1 MGRGQWVDGVSGS
14 MGSAVRF
21 TFATNATS
29 SKVNREWFISC
40 RAKARRVCL
49 FMCSRL
55 DLETSSVGATKV
67 TRGHCNPLHPPRLK
81 KNHVFLF
88 LEASNSASAS
98 LAFFKED
105 FGSQVALSN
114 G

>member
-1 MGRGQWVDGVSGS
+1 MEMQSKRMSK
-14 MGSAVRF
+14 
-21 TFATNATS
+21 FAKHAITHVEHCS